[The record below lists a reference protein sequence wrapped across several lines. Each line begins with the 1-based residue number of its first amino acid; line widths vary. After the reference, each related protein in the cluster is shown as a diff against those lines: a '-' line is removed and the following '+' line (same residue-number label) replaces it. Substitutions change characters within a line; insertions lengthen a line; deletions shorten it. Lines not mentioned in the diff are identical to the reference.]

1 MKKITH
7 LIGYILLVFTLFIIP
22 VNSTA
27 FNINFA
33 NILAPTDDDALTQ
46 LPNKVSIT
54 QLDSDADLARFAID
68 SSQPLGDEAL
78 TQLNVDLELTDFSGQ
93 TKQYKLDDLDYSVE
107 SSGLRRDYRIHALKD
122 QSVNPYHNNH
132 YNFNITLFD
141 AQLDLM
147 TSTWQA
153 HSALSANGKTA
164 EQVKAELFPIYYMD
178 QSKRYNIPVYT
189 TLEPAG
195 DNFRR
200 YLYTLAKL
208 PSYHGISADNS
219 FPKTSYVWFSS
230 GKLELRFIEPN
241 LTAYNNPN
249 IAKLVLDNLLKTYAV
264 QNREY
269 TVNKI
274 ELKINNNQTS
284 KAFGNIDI
292 SKPFTVD
299 RTPKVFLPYIQDDQ
313 LSWVPFN
320 TVDSDDY
327 TTLANSVINAYIN
340 PYNKVKSADVVALLP
355 EKVALD
361 NVQVV
366 ANTLKLTFNQTL
378 LDVFKGHDAYAQ
390 CFIEGLTL
398 SVSTMPFIDNL
409 EIYVNQDRLEQL
421 GNYKFTS
428 PINRPLYYNVDPAYI
443 SQ

>member
-7 LIGYILLVFTLFIIP
+7 LIGYILLIFTLFIIP

-33 NILAPTDDDALTQ
+33 NIVAPTDDNELTQ

-54 QLDSDADLARFAID
+54 QLDSASDLARFAID
-68 SSQPLGDEAL
+68 SSQPLSDEAL
-78 TQLNVDLELTDFSGQ
+78 TQLNVTLDLTDYSGK
-93 TKQYKLDDLDYSVE
+93 TSSYTLDDLDYSVE
-107 SSGLRRDYRIHALKD
+107 SSGLRRDYRIHALKE

-132 YNFNITLFD
+132 YNLDITLFD
-141 AQLDLM
+141 ANLNLV

-164 EQVKAELFPIYYMD
+164 DQVNAELYPIYYMD

-208 PSYHGISADNS
+208 PSYPGTSADNS

-241 LTAYNNPN
+241 LTAYSDPQF
-249 IAKLVLDNLLKTYAV
+249 AKLVLDNLLKTYAV

-274 ELKINNNQTS
+274 ELKINNGQTS
-284 KAFGNIDI
+284 TAFGGIDI

-299 RTPKVFLPYIQDDQ
+299 RTPKVFLPYIQDNQ

-327 TTLANSVINAYIN
+327 SALANALIDAYIN
-340 PYNKVKSADVVALLP
+340 PYNKAQSANVVALLP

-366 ANTLKLTFNQTL
+366 ANTLKLTFNQAL
-378 LDVFKGHDAYAQ
+378 LDTFNGQDAYAQ
-390 CFIEGLTL
+390 CFIEGLAL
-398 SVSTMPFIDNL
+398 SASTMPFIDNL
-409 EIYVNQDRLEQL
+409 EIYVSQDRLEQL

-428 PINRPLYYNVDPAYI
+428 PIVRPLYYNVDPTYI
-443 SQ
+443 IQ